1 MDDKVNS
8 GFVGNLSS
16 SSLGPAVC
24 PRAPASLLDARG
36 QAAGH
41 LDLRLRFP
49 EVGKNSDR
57 ISQSM
62 DDYLK
67 TSLLHEDDLQL
78 QPKASR
84 APQQALLCRL
94 CWGVWQQPI
103 GKMGTIILFMSWL
116 LVAVAT
122 TASLLSWIGTLG
134 MVTGATLLGL
144 SLFAACFKNARNN
157 TSQTEEELSN
167 GRISPP

>member
-1 MDDKVNS
+1 MDDKTNL
-8 GFVGNLSS
+8 GFVDSS
-16 SSLGPAVC
+16 SSSPLRPAAC
-24 PRAPASLLDARG
+24 PQDPAKSRG